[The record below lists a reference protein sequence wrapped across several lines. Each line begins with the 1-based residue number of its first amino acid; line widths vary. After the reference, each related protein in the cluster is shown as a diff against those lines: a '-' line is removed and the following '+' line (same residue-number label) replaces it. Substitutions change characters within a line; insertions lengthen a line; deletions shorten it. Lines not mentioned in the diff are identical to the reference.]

1 MFFKRFFFSI
11 WIDFLQFLKK
21 LHISFNSFNTYF
33 ENPDAFI
40 FAFIFYQE
48 IFENSIKEKKHF
60 HLHLK
65 QFSIFFHLFSNMII
79 LSFGNHF
86 RNHIIIDLVKNGTY
100 SSTLFVWIVAG
111 MGPLIEDSLAFGFN
125 K

>member
-1 MFFKRFFFSI
+1 
-11 WIDFLQFLKK
+11 
-21 LHISFNSFNTYF
+21 
-33 ENPDAFI
+33 
-40 FAFIFYQE
+40 
-48 IFENSIKEKKHF
+48 
-60 HLHLK
+60 
-65 QFSIFFHLFSNMII
+65 MII